1 MAKFLDEKGLQ
12 HLWSKISM
20 EDYPNNETLIAVLN
34 AIDQTKL
41 DKSVFEEFAGQV
53 VSSVEPK
60 DDDVPKIY
68 INGTIPTDK
77 TEVDAEMIYKSKTE
91 TFHAYI
97 KIKCQGNSSMS
108 YPKKN
113 FTIKLFE
120 DEERTVKLKKD
131 MKGWGK
137 TNKFVLKANWIDYS
151 HARNIV
157 SARIWS
163 KMVEAREDYDSLPEE
178 LRSSPN
184 NGAVDGFPIIVYCN
198 NLYYGRYTWNI
209 PKDKFLTNMDDD
221 LETHCILA
229 SENYVSGCFRALA
242 AVDETD
248 WTDEIH
254 DSPPQSIITSINN
267 AISFV
272 MNSSDEDFVNNIEN
286 YFDLNSLIDYYLL
299 AYAIC
304 HLDGLGK
311 NQLLLT
317 YDGIHW
323 IASAY
328 DMDSTFGLYWNGES
342 FVSHKYRM
350 QSDYEPSVAHNTT
363 NLLYERLEQLFKE
376 RIKERYSLLRTGVLN
391 EINLIQMFEEFIDLI
406 PPYKCE
412 EDYRSTTANGLF
424 KDIPSTASNHIGQI
438 RDYIAKRLEYV
449 DSVLI
454 SNTSSG
460 FTFLRENYMPM
471 GSTWM
476 DTADLDLNNGDYI
489 EISVNLSSCYGT
501 NENIISIGDNIAGWE
516 QNVAGYHIYF
526 TNGSGN
532 SGTMEIWSF
541 IGSNSN
547 RKTITVST
555 STATIIKLD
564 SNGVSINGSIQQTG
578 GQVRLSSFQI
588 GSMEGVGR
596 SRAIYNYIK
605 VYKN

>member
-1 MAKFLDEKGLQ
+1 MGVIKRFAT
-12 HLWSKISM
+12 
-20 EDYPNNETLIAVLN
+20 EDYVKNKIQTELAK
-34 AIDQTKL
+34 IDIF
-41 DKSVFEEFAGQV
+41 VI
-53 VSSVEPK
+53 EPK

-97 KIKCQGNSSMS
+97 KIKCQGNSSMA

-120 DEERTVKLKKD
+120 DEERTVKLKKN
-131 MKGWGK
+131 MKGWGE

-178 LRSSPN
+178 LRTSPN
-184 NGAVDGFPIIVYCN
+184 NGAVDGFPVIVYCN

-209 PKDKFLTNMDDD
+209 PKDKFLTNMNDD

-272 MNSSDEDFVNNIEN
+272 MNSSDEDFVNNIGN

-323 IASAY
+323 MASAY

-350 QSDYEPSVAHNTT
+350 QADYEPSVAHNTT

-391 EINLIQMFEEFIDLI
+391 EINLIQMFEEFTDLI

-424 KDIPSTASNHIGQI
+424 RDIPSTASNHIGQI

-471 GSTWM
+471 GSAWM

-526 TNGSGN
+526 TKGSNN

-541 IGSNSN
+541 IGSNNN
-547 RKTITVST
+547 RRTVTVST

-564 SNGVSINGSIQQTG
+564 SNGVSVNGNIQQTG
-578 GQVRLSSFQI
+578 GQTRLSSFQI
-588 GSMEGVGR
+588 GSMEGTGR
-596 SRAIYNYIK
+596 SHAIYNYIK

>member
-1 MAKFLDEKGLQ
+1 MGVIKRFAT
-12 HLWSKISM
+12 
-20 EDYPNNETLIAVLN
+20 EDYVKNKIQTELAK
-34 AIDQTKL
+34 IDIF
-41 DKSVFEEFAGQV
+41 VI
-53 VSSVEPK
+53 EPK

-97 KIKCQGNSSMS
+97 KIKCQGNSSMA

-120 DEERTVKLKKD
+120 DEERTVKLKKN
-131 MKGWGK
+131 MKGWGE

-178 LRSSPN
+178 LRTSPN
-184 NGAVDGFPIIVYCN
+184 NGAVDGFPVIVYCN

-209 PKDKFLTNMDDD
+209 PKDKFLTNMNDD

-272 MNSSDEDFVNNIEN
+272 MNSSDEDFVNNIGN

-323 IASAY
+323 MASAY

-350 QSDYEPSVAHNTT
+350 QADYEPSVAHNTT

-391 EINLIQMFEEFIDLI
+391 EINLIQMFEEFTDLI

-424 KDIPSTASNHIGQI
+424 RDIPSTASNHIGQI

-471 GSTWM
+471 GSAWM

-526 TNGSGN
+526 TKGSNN

-541 IGSNSN
+541 IGSNNN

-564 SNGVSINGSIQQTG
+564 SNGVSVNGNIQQTG
-578 GQVRLSSFQI
+578 GQTRLSSFQI
-588 GSMEGVGR
+588 GSMEGTGR
-596 SRAIYNYIK
+596 SHAIYNYIK

>member
-1 MAKFLDEKGLQ
+1 
-12 HLWSKISM
+12 
-20 EDYPNNETLIAVLN
+20 
-34 AIDQTKL
+34 L

-97 KIKCQGNSSMS
+97 KIKCQGNSSMA

-272 MNSSDEDFVNNIEN
+272 MNSSDEDFVNNIGN

-323 IASAY
+323 MASAY
-328 DMDSTFGLYWNGES
+328 DMDSTFGLYWNGAS

-376 RIKERYSLLRTGVLN
+376 QIKERYSFLRTGVLN
-391 EINLIQMFEEFIDLI
+391 ELNLIQMFEEFIYLI

-424 KDIPSTASNHIGQI
+424 RDIPSTASNNIGQI

-449 DSVLI
+449 DSVLM

-526 TNGSGN
+526 TKGSGN

-547 RKTITVST
+547 RRTITVST
-555 STATIIKLD
+555 STSTIIKLD
-564 SNGVSINGSIQQTG
+564 SNGVSINGSIQ
-578 GQVRLSSFQI
+578 
-588 GSMEGVGR
+588 
-596 SRAIYNYIK
+596 
-605 VYKN
+605 